1 MPRLFLK
8 MESLM
13 NKHIL
18 TKLIA
23 LVFACYFHSAQAA
36 IISIN
41 LPGDTSTYSTTVG
54 SEFDAN
60 IYINTISDFAG
71 FDFNLT
77 YNSAKLTALTLTSGS
92 IFGAADTETFF
103 SSITPGNVHFAEAIS
118 GTSSATTGQIINAPT
133 LLGTI
138 HFKAL
143 ATTGALN
150 TPLGV
155 TNPIVSTFNGDS
167 LGGSIQTANVAITP
181 APVPLPASAFLFA
194 PGLLALFGLRKNKAL
209 NLAI

>member
-1 MPRLFLK
+1 
-8 MESLM
+8 M

-23 LVFACYFHSAQAA
+23 LAFVCYFHSAQAA
-36 IISIN
+36 IISVK

-60 IYINTISDFAG
+60 IYINSVADFAG
-71 FDFNLT
+71 FDFNLI
-77 YNSAKLTALTLTSGS
+77 YNTGKLSALTLTSGS
-92 IFGAADTETFF
+92 IFGAADTETFA
-103 SSITPGNVHFAEAIS
+103 SSIVPGTVHFAEAIS
-118 GTSSATTGQIINAPT
+118 STSSLLAGLNINAPT

-143 ATTGALN
+143 ATTGAVN
-150 TPLGV
+150 SPLTI
-155 TNPIVSTFNGDS
+155 TNPILSDFNGNS
-167 LGGSIQTANVAITP
+167 LAGSIQTANVAITP
-181 APVPLPASAFLFA
+181 APVPLPASALLFA
-194 PGLLALFGLRKNKAL
+194 PGLLALFGLRKNKAQ